1 MIVGIPKEIKNN
13 EYRVSLTPAG
23 AMELVRRGHTV
34 YIQSGA
40 GVDSATSYWII
51 DDSGTLKEEYEKTIG
66 NNSEPYT
73 PVYAELKVIDT
84 GKSNEGFAAE
94 YAGVYHVKEVLNISP
109 IKPE

>member
-1 MIVGIPKEIKNN
+1 MKYALLSQKA
-13 EYRVSLTPAG
+13 TPPHIG
-23 AMELVRRGHTV
+23 SST
-34 YIQSGA
+34 I
-40 GVDSATSYWII
+40 
-51 DDSGTLKEEYEKTIG
+51 EKTIG
-66 NNSEPYT
+66 NNPKPYT